1 MASVQPNTAR
11 PTDGAQP
18 DEPTRERRADAV
30 RITRMSTRLALVLA
44 AAALVPLVTFGTW
57 AFLSLQAETRRSV
70 IDANLVLVKREA
82 GDLARELSRDTDIVA
97 ALADDVLN
105 TMGDDE
111 ARLRVLDNYMM
122 RFPTFRGLAVLNEQA
137 AVVAGRGT
145 APAVLLQGSPV
156 GDTGIIL
163 SPVSVGRDDVPTAQ
177 FAARLEG
184 SSGPV
189 GWIVTEV
196 AFQNLWELVENLRV
210 GEHGLATMLDV
221 DGRVIAT
228 GVPGSRA
235 RLPRG
240 ANLAA
245 HPLFGSRTPAW
256 REYVDARGEQQL
268 AVAAEVAPTGWLLLV
283 EQPAREAFAP
293 TRRLG
298 FQLAVAAAVAALC
311 MLVLGA
317 VLGRRALAPVHAL
330 ERATQAV
337 SAGDFTARV
346 DVRGTDEFARLGR
359 SFNEMAD
366 RLVALQ
372 TEMKRQER
380 QVIFGRVVAGLLH
393 DLNQPIQS
401 IANSARLLLRP
412 DLDEVSRSAMK
423 RTLDR
428 ELETLRRFMD
438 DLLNVARPKPLDRTA
453 VDVQATV
460 LEAVEA
466 LRGDAVR
473 AQIALT
479 AECAAA
485 LPLVDADPFALGRV
499 FRNLIANAV
508 QATPPGGR
516 VVVAASAAGDGVD
529 IAVIDTGSGIPTNR
543 LPTLF
548 DDFATT
554 RRRGLGLGL
563 ATSRRLV
570 EQMGGTI
577 AVTSQ
582 LGEGTTFRLRF
593 PAARRRAVEA
603 AS

>member
-1 MASVQPNTAR
+1 MASVQPNTALPAGGAPQDER
-11 PTDGAQP
+11 PH
-18 DEPTRERRADAV
+18 RRRADAV
-30 RITRMSTRLALVLA
+30 RITRVSTRLALVLA
-44 AAALVPLVTFGTW
+44 AAALIPLVTFGIW

-70 IDANLVLVKREA
+70 IDANLGLVTREA
-82 GDLARELSRDTDIVA
+82 GDLARELTRDTDIVA
-97 ALADDVLN
+97 ALA
-105 TMGDDE
+105 GDLLGTSGDE
-111 ARLRVLDNYMM
+111 DAQLRVLDNYLM
-122 RFPTFRGLAVLNEQA
+122 RFPTFRGLTVLNEQGR
-137 AVVAGRGT
+137 VVAGRGT
-145 APAVLLQGSPV
+145 APAGRPQGSPV

-163 SPVSVGRDDVPTAQ
+163 SPVSVGRDDVPTAR
-177 FAARLEG
+177 FVARLG
-184 SSGPV
+184 DTSGPA

-196 AFQNLWELVENLRV
+196 AFQNLWELVEELRV

-228 GVPGSRA
+228 GAVGARA
-235 RLPRG
+235 TRPTG
-240 ANLAA
+240 ANLSA
-245 HPLFGSRTPAW
+245 HPLFGSRTPSW

-298 FQLAVAAAVAALC
+298 FQLTIAAAVAALC
-311 MLVLGA
+311 MLVLGG

-359 SFNEMAD
+359 SFNDMAD

-372 TEMKRQER
+372 TEVKRQER
-380 QVIFGRVVAGLLH
+380 QVVFGRVVAGLLH

-401 IANSARLLLRP
+401 IANGARLLLRP
-412 DLDEVSRSAMK
+412 DLDEVSRSAMR

-438 DLLNVARPKPLDRTA
+438 DLLNVARPKPLDRIP
-453 VDVQATV
+453 VDVEATV
-460 LEAVEA
+460 LDAVEA

-473 AQIALT
+473 AQLALT
-479 AECAAA
+479 GECAAG

-499 FRNLIANAV
+499 CRNLIANAL

-516 VVVAASAAGDGVD
+516 VVVAATPSSDGVD
-529 IAVIDTGSGIPTNR
+529 IAVIDTGSGITPGR

-554 RRRGLGLGL
+554 KRRGLGLGL

-577 AVTSQ
+577 TVTSE
-582 LGEGTTFRLRF
+582 LGEGTTFTLRF
-593 PAARRRAVEA
+593 PATRRRAVEA

>member
-1 MASVQPNTAR
+1 MASVQPNPAR
-11 PTDGAQP
+11 TTSEAQP
-18 DEPTRERRADAV
+18 VDRTRPRRGDAE
-30 RITRMSTRLALVLA
+30 RITRISTRLGLVLA
-44 AAALVPLVTFGTW
+44 AAALVPLVTFGIW

-70 IDANLVLVKREA
+70 IDANLTLVNREA

-105 TMGDDE
+105 TNGNDE

-122 RFPTFRGLAVLNEQA
+122 RFPSFRGLTVLNEHGG
-137 AVVAGRGT
+137 AVASRGT
-145 APAVLLQGSPV
+145 APPIRLQGSLV
-156 GDTGIIL
+156 GDTGITL
-163 SPVSVGRDDVPTAQ
+163 SPVSADRDDVPTAQ
-177 FAARLEG
+177 FAARLQG
-184 SSGPV
+184 PNGPV
-189 GWIVTEV
+189 GWIVTDV
-196 AFQNLWELVENLRV
+196 AFQGLWELVDNLRV

-228 GVPGSRA
+228 GASRSRA
-235 RLPRG
+235 TLPRG

-245 HPLFGSRTPAW
+245 HPLFGSRRPSW

-268 AVAAEVAPTGWLLLV
+268 AVAAEVTPTGWLLLL

-298 FQLAVAAAVAALC
+298 FQLTVAAAVAALC
-311 MLVLGA
+311 MLVLGT

-346 DVRGTDEFARLGR
+346 DVRGTDEFARLGH

-393 DLNQPIQS
+393 DLNQPVQS
-401 IANSARLLLRP
+401 IANGARLLLRP
-412 DLDEVSRSAMK
+412 DLDEVSRSAMR
-423 RTLDR
+423 RTLDH

-438 DLLNVARPKPLDRTA
+438 DLLNVARPKPLDRVA

-460 LEAVEA
+460 LDAVEA

-479 AECAAA
+479 GDCAAG
-485 LPLVDADPFALGRV
+485 LPRIDADRFALGRV

-516 VVVAASAAGDGVD
+516 IVVTASASGDAVD
-529 IAVIDTGSGIPTNR
+529 MAVIDTGSGIPPGR

-577 AVTSQ
+577 TVTSQ
-582 LGEGTTFRLRF
+582 LGEGTTFTLRF
-593 PAARRRAVEA
+593 PAARSRAVEA